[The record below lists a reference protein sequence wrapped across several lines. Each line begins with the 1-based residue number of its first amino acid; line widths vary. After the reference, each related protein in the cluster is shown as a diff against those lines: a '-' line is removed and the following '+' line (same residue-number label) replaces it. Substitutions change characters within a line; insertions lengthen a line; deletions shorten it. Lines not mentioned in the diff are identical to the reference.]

1 MRKILSFS
9 LAICALAMGFF
20 FAGLPGAVSFG
31 LLMLASFMVMRR
43 KDLNSLDARWL
54 FTGVFLC
61 LTGYLLMRVFGLI
74 GSDPRLH
81 TKLRDIRVELQRQG
95 YRPTWFIISQK
106 RSTLYNA
113 VLANSITKS
122 KHLKGRAIDIFVVD
136 VDGNGR
142 YEMRDFELI
151 QKASETCG
159 RRNPSYK
166 GRVYDYLDKKSRL
179 TRHMVHV
186 ELE

>member
-1 MRKILSFS
+1 MRTSVS
-9 LAICALAMGFF
+9 LLLVLCALAAGFF
-20 FAGLPGAVSFG
+20 FAGLVGALFFG
-31 LLMLASFMVMRR
+31 VLMLAAFMVW
-43 KDLNSLDARWL
+43 KGKALHALDARWM

-61 LTGYLLMRVFGLI
+61 LAGYVLMRAFGLL

-81 TKLRDIRVELQRQG
+81 TKLKDIRAELQRQG
-95 YRPTWFIISQK
+95 HRPTWFIISQR

-122 KHLKGRAIDIFVVD
+122 KHLRGRAIDIFVVD

-142 YEMRDFELI
+142 YDKMDFELI
-151 QKASETCG
+151 QGASETCG
-159 RRNPSYK
+159 RRNSAYK
-166 GRVYDYLDKKSRL
+166 GRVYDYLDKRSRL